1 MKRTRASLGALTAA
15 TIIAVVA
22 IVLVSAAS
30 VSAATTGTTKA
41 PPSPGARWGAAMTY
55 DAADGYLL
63 MFGGSHNPVSTWE
76 FVHGTWTQLN
86 PTQTPDGRDYPS
98 MAYDPAIG
106 KVVLFGGHTLSLDH
120 NDTWEYSA
128 GQWTNV
134 TSTASPTPASAPHA
148 RAFAGMAYDPSYKG
162 GSLILFGGGYYPTFE
177 LNDTWAF
184 LPNGTWSNITSSA
197 SPTRA
202 DTPIERQ
209 YPNIIYDSGDRYLL
223 MYGGQG
229 THGHGALGD
238 TWEFSSKGVWSNVTS
253 KVPQP
258 ALSAAGAFAYDT
270 GDGYAVLFSGIGHN
284 KVAKGTGHTETTDNY
299 TWTYSAGVWTNITG
313 AVTPPP
319 RFGAATAYDPLDGY
333 VVMFGGLASTGAH
346 VPTLKDTWTFSAG
359 VWTNITK
366 TA

>member
-1 MKRTRASLGALTAA
+1 MTAA
-15 TIIAVVA
+15 DSIAAPLAAITILAMLTFLLIAV
-22 IVLVSAAS
+22 AS
-30 VSAATTGTTKA
+30 PGPATTVANVAST
-41 PPSPGARWGAAMTY
+41 SPGAGWGASMTY
-55 DAADGYLL
+55 DATDGYLL
-63 MFGGSHNPVSTWE
+63 MFGGSHNPVSSWE
-76 FVHGTWTQLN
+76 FLHGTWTQLN

-106 KVVLFGGHTLSLDH
+106 KVVLFGGHTLSLYH
-120 NDTWEYSA
+120 NDTWEYA
-128 GQWTNV
+128 HGQWTNV
-134 TSTASPTPASAPHA
+134 TSTASPTPATTPQG

-177 LNDTWAF
+177 LDDTWAF
-184 LPNGTWSNITSSA
+184 LPNGTWSNITSTA
-197 SPTRA
+197 SPTHA
-202 DTPIERQ
+202 NSPIERQ
-209 YPNIIYDSGDRYLL
+209 YPNVVYDAGDGYLL

-229 THGHGALGD
+229 TAGHGALGD
-238 TWEFSSKGVWSNVTS
+238 TWEFSNGVWTNVTS
-253 KVPQP
+253 RVPQP
-258 ALSAAGAFAYDT
+258 APSAAGAFAYDT
-270 GDGYAVLFSGIGHN
+270 GDGYAVLFSGIGPN

-319 RFGAATAYDPLDGY
+319 RFGAAIAYDPVDGY

-346 VPTLKDTWTFSAG
+346 VPTLKDTWTFEGG